1 MDRLVV
7 MRTFAMVARSS
18 TFSVAALELGI
29 SPSLVSRHVADLEE
43 QLEVRLVN
51 RTPRSLTLTPEG
63 IEYATFCERI
73 LQEIEDADAALT
85 PSVQDSAEG
94 HLSVISPKWI
104 GLMDLGTAIGAF
116 VEKYPRMRM
125 RFELGGISDRPYDFL
140 DRGFDVAFHARDP
153 RDSRVRV
160 RRITEL
166 PFVLAG
172 SADYLRRR
180 GTPREVN
187 DLNTHELIAHTN
199 DAAWRL
205 GEGKELVHYK
215 VQNAVVTTNAYL
227 VIEQLVESG
236 RGIGLIPRLSAR
248 RALASGSVVEVLPQL
263 PPQPRSLY
271 AVHGPGGQTPE
282 RVKIFL
288 DFMTAWFRSR
298 NST

>member
-1 MDRLVV
+1 MDRLIV
-7 MRTFAMVARSS
+7 MRTFATVARSS
-18 TFSVAALELGI
+18 TFSLAAAELGI

-43 QLEVRLVN
+43 QLGVRLVN
-51 RTPRSLTLTPEG
+51 RTSRSLTLTPAG
-63 IEYATFCERI
+63 VEYAVFAERI
-73 LQEIEDADAALT
+73 LQEIEEADAALT
-85 PSVQDSAEG
+85 QSQDAAEG
-94 HLSVISPKWI
+94 QLSVISPKWI

-116 VEKYPRMRM
+116 VEAHPRTRI

-166 PFVLAG
+166 PFMLAG
-172 SADYLRRR
+172 SPDYLRRR

-199 DAAWRL
+199 DTAWRL
-205 GEGKELVHYK
+205 GRGADVTQYR
-215 VQNAVVTTNAYL
+215 VQNPVVTTNAYL
-227 VIEQLVESG
+227 VIEQLVEAG

-248 RALASGSVVEVLPQL
+248 RALASDSVVEVLPHL

-282 RVKIFL
+282 RVKVFL
-288 DFMTAWFRSR
+288 DFMTGWFRSR
-298 NST
+298 QNG